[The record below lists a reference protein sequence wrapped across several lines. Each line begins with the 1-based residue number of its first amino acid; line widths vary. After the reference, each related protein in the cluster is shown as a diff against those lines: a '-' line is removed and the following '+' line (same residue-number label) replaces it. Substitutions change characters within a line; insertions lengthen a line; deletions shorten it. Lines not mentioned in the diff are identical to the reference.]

1 MSSFS
6 VKHFST
12 ELQQYLIASSEV
24 NSNRQYKIETR
35 SSTWDI
41 HNIVITSNSILR
53 SFPFRLKI
61 FVWTGGS
68 FSLHQSLGLQDIT
81 TAIPF
86 RRGSSNLQLL
96 AVCRNRTSSVCLIY
110 QWNNERFQNPQT
122 LPVNTR
128 VKQVESF
135 QMGGDTFLL
144 IVTEG
149 NNHTQSVVLLQFNS
163 IFNLKMF

>member
-1 MSSFS
+1 M
-6 VKHFST
+6 
-12 ELQQYLIASSEV
+12 
-24 NSNRQYKIETR
+24 QYKIETW
-35 SSTWDI
+35 SSTCDI
-41 HNIVITSNSILR
+41 HNIVIASNSILR
-53 SFPFRLKI
+53 SFPLCPKI

-81 TAIPF
+81 TAVPF

-96 AVCRNRTSSVCLIY
+96 AVCSNRTSSVCLIY
-110 QWNNERFQNPQT
+110 QWNNGSFQNPQT
-122 LPVNTR
+122 LAVNTR

-149 NNHTQSVVLLQFNS
+149 NNHTHTS
-163 IFNLKMF
+163 